1 MKVTKIERGMY
12 HVDMHGEV
20 FQIEDMRYYGD
31 FFDQSCNVPWE
42 IKHIETNA
50 YACPAMTKKEAIWR
64 LEEYLFDY
72 FIRERAEGFLD
83 GFHDQWQVCLV

>member
-20 FQIEDMRYYGD
+20 FQVEDMRYYGR
-31 FFDQSCNVPWE
+31 FLEVGNMPWE

-50 YACPAMTKKEAIWR
+50 YAPPSMSKREAIWR
-64 LEEYLFDY
+64 LEKYLFDD
-72 FIRERAEGFLD
+72 FIRERAEGFL
-83 GFHDQWQVCLV
+83 GDQWQVCLV